1 MTRTNIFRDI
11 SQAVRYFFNHKEK
24 VRIFLLSYA
33 VKVLGGCDL
42 GAVFRSRHASGSG
55 QTRSS
60 NARRKP
66 CIFFARFRRINVLLA
81 FFKVNLRLT
90 DSPLVLSAS
99 SSTKYELRN
108 QGGLRDQSPHP
119 NSLAS

>member
-42 GAVFRSRHASGSG
+42 GAVFRSRHASGFG
-55 QTRSS
+55 QTRSLKCKVKALHFFCLILS
-60 NARRKP
+60 NQYVAV
-66 CIFFARFRRINVLLA
+66 F
-81 FFKVNLRLT
+81 
-90 DSPLVLSAS
+90 S
-99 SSTKYELRN
+99 
-108 QGGLRDQSPHP
+108 
-119 NSLAS
+119 